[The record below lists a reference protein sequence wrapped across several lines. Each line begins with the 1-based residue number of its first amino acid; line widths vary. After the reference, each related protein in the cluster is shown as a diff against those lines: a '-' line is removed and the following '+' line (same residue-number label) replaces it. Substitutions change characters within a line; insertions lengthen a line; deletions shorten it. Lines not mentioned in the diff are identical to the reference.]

1 MATHTRR
8 SRAPKKSLTEHIAVQ
23 SEFLTSQLQ
32 PVLDEA
38 QAGKGHV
45 FFVDAAH
52 FVYGT
57 FLCCL
62 WSIARIFVRAASG
75 RQRFNVLGAWNAVTR
90 ALVSVTNTTVVN
102 TDTMCTLLRTLASQ
116 NLVGPITMVLDNA
129 RYQRN
134 RVVQALASDLGIRL
148 LFLPSYSPNL
158 NLIERL
164 WGFAKRQSVYGKY
177 HANFASFRA
186 AIEATLAGIP
196 TKHADALKSLMTLN
210 FQTFEDVSL
219 LAA

>member
-1 MATHTRR
+1 LPEHVREQR
-8 SRAPKKSLTEHIAVQ
+8 QFLDDELKPK
-23 SEFLTSQLQ
+23 
-32 PVLDEA
+32 LDA
-38 QAGKGHV
+38 ALAGRGHV

-62 WSIARIFVRAASG
+62 WSVVRIFVRAASG

-90 ALVSVTNTTVVN
+90 ELLTITNTTVVN
-102 TDTMCTLLRTLASQ
+102 TDTMCELLRAVANRGLTGPVTL
-116 NLVGPITMVLDNA
+116 VLDNA

-134 RVVQALASDLGIRL
+134 AVVQGLAAELGIGL

-164 WGFAKRQSVYGKY
+164 WRFTKRKAAYGRYHPTFAD
-177 HANFASFRA
+177 FRA
-186 AIEATLAGIP
+186 AIQDVLDPVPTTHASKLA
-196 TKHADALKSLMTLN
+196 ALMTLN
-210 FQTFEDVSL
+210 FQEFDDVSL